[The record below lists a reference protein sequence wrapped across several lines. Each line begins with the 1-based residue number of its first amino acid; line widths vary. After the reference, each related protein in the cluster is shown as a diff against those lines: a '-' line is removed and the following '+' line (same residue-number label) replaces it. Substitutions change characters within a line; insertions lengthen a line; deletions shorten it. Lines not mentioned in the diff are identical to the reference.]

1 MAGIVRLALAGNWDS
16 SIPVLFYARNYILG
30 KDAPGEARKE
40 RERIWTEG
48 EQENL
53 NMLKGME
60 KLEGQEREECRDN
73 LYVIACAAEEDGF
86 VKGFRYASW
95 LFAECMRDGFTED

>member
-1 MAGIVRLALAGNWDS
+1 MDGRIREIYNSLLQKNG
-16 SIPVLFYARNYILG
+16 G
-30 KDAPGEARKE
+30 KGRIGKE
-40 RERIWTEG
+40 V
-48 EQENL
+48 EQEIL